1 MEKIRI
7 LLLSFIFIGILSCSK
22 DDDNNCSDLI
32 IETTS
37 LENEYG
43 CSNTKYQIE
52 IELSDNYMIIKN
64 QLEFSEFVT
73 GSCQPEIDFSTY
85 DLVIG
90 KKGLSSGNSSISYE
104 LIENCENGNQT
115 LTVTFNQNETTEAP
129 NLTYH
134 ALIPKLENEQELNVQ
149 IIVN

>member
-1 MEKIRI
+1 MEKTRV
-7 LLLSFIFIGILSCSK
+7 LLLSFIFIGILSCSN

-43 CSNTKYQIE
+43 CSNTKYQME
-52 IELSDNYMIIKN
+52 IELSDNHMIIKN

>member
-1 MEKIRI
+1 MEKTRV
-7 LLLSFIFIGILSCSK
+7 LLLSFIFIGILSCSN

-43 CSNTKYQIE
+43 CSNTKYQME
-52 IELSDNYMIIKN
+52 IELSDNHMIIKN

-73 GSCQPEIDFSTY
+73 GSCQSEIDFSTY

>member
-1 MEKIRI
+1 MKKMKI
-7 LLLSFIFIGILSCSK
+7 LLLSFILIGIVSCS
-22 DDDNNCSDLI
+22 DDDNNNCSDSI

-43 CSNTKYQIE
+43 CINTKYQMD
-52 IELSDNYMIIKN
+52 IELSNDHMIIRN
-64 QLEFSEFVT
+64 QLDFSEFVT
-73 GSCQPEIDFSTY
+73 GSCQPEIDFSIY

-90 KKGLSSGNSSISYE
+90 KKGLSSGNSSINYE
-104 LIENCENGNQT
+104 LIENCNDGNQT

-134 ALIPKLENEQELNVQ
+134 ALIPKLGNEQTLNIQ